1 MKKLSIYLTV
11 PLLCLFF
18 TACDTGQTATS
29 FNDKLVDQF
38 DLVQEAFNNYIEI
51 DTYSYSELKVIT
63 KNAFAETNSIEEYK
77 NGGLYKM
84 AVVNFLKSSLKV
96 IGENEAELLYN
107 LRNETDV
114 FNQLIEKED
123 EVIKQQKWFATIN
136 NIKLI

>member
-1 MKKLSIYLTV
+1 
-11 PLLCLFF
+11 
-18 TACDTGQTATS
+18 
-29 FNDKLVDQF
+29 
-38 DLVQEAFNNYIEI
+38 VQEAFNNYIEI